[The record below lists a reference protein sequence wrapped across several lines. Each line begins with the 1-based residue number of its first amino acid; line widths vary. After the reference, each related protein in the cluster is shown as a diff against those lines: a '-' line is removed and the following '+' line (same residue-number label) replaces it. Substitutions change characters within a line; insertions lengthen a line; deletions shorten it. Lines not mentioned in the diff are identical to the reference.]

1 MQIVNN
7 KALHLKVRNAD
18 RFSVIPHKH
27 VEAIPGGYNVYV
39 KWGLDEVRVLRNLGI
54 ADAPS
59 PIRKDY
65 GWPGR
70 YKPMSHQRDTSD
82 FTTIHRRCFVLNDAG
97 TGKTLSALWAADYLM
112 TQGHVRRVL
121 IVCPVSIMHSAWM
134 NDFNKSIIHR
144 SAVVAHHSDA
154 KRRVEAVKQ
163 GYEFVIVNYDG
174 LALIAETVKKDGR
187 FDLIIVDEATAYSNA
202 TTMRWKVLHA
212 LLKPH
217 TLLWMMTGT
226 PAAQSPEQAYGLAK
240 LVNPASV
247 PAYKGAWKDKVML
260 KVSTFKWVPRPNAKD
275 LVHAVLQPAI
285 RFSKK
290 QCLDLPPVIIETR
303 DVPMSAQQ
311 AKYYKLMKDQMVATA
326 AGEKISAVNKAIMVG
341 KLLQISA
348 GSVRTDDG
356 DVIEFD
362 AAPRLNVLLEVV
374 REASNKFLVFAV
386 NTAVINRL
394 HEFLSKH
401 GFNVAIIDG
410 SVPQSK
416 RNDIVNQFQHTDEL
430 DGLVMQPR
438 TTAHGLTLTR
448 ADAVVFY
455 GPMDSVEHYI
465 QCIARSDRQGQVADK
480 VTVTH
485 IQNSPAERVAF
496 QRLAGR
502 VEESYQLSGMFDDV
516 MAE

>member
-1 MQIVNN
+1 
-7 KALHLKVRNAD
+7 
-18 RFSVIPHKH
+18 
-27 VEAIPGGYNVYV
+27 
-39 KWGLDEVRVLRNLGI
+39 
-54 ADAPS
+54 
-59 PIRKDY
+59 
-65 GWPGR
+65 
-70 YKPMSHQRDTSD
+70 
-82 FTTIHRRCFVLNDAG
+82 
-97 TGKTLSALWAADYLM
+97 
-112 TQGHVRRVL
+112 
-121 IVCPVSIMHSAWM
+121 
-134 NDFNKSIIHR
+134 
-144 SAVVAHHSDA
+144 
-154 KRRVEAVKQ
+154 
-163 GYEFVIVNYDG
+163 
-174 LALIAETVKKDGR
+174 
-187 FDLIIVDEATAYSNA
+187 
-202 TTMRWKVLHA
+202 
-212 LLKPH
+212 
-217 TLLWMMTGT
+217 
-226 PAAQSPEQAYGLAK
+226 
-240 LVNPASV
+240 
-247 PAYKGAWKDKVML
+247 
-260 KVSTFKWVPRPNAKD
+260 
-275 LVHAVLQPAI
+275 
-285 RFSKK
+285 
-290 QCLDLPPVIIETR
+290 
-303 DVPMSAQQ
+303 
-311 AKYYKLMKDQMVATA
+311 
-326 AGEKISAVNKAIMVG
+326 
-341 KLLQISA
+341 
-348 GSVRTDDG
+348 VRTDDG

-430 DGLVMQPR
+430 DGLVMQPK

>member
-1 MQIVNN
+1 M
-7 KALHLKVRNAD
+7 
-18 RFSVIPHKH
+18 
-27 VEAIPGGYNVYV
+27 
-39 KWGLDEVRVLRNLGI
+39 
-54 ADAPS
+54 
-59 PIRKDY
+59 
-65 GWPGR
+65 
-70 YKPMSHQRDTSD
+70 
-82 FTTIHRRCFVLNDAG
+82 
-97 TGKTLSALWAADYLM
+97 
-112 TQGHVRRVL
+112 
-121 IVCPVSIMHSAWM
+121 
-134 NDFNKSIIHR
+134 
-144 SAVVAHHSDA
+144 
-154 KRRVEAVKQ
+154 
-163 GYEFVIVNYDG
+163 
-174 LALIAETVKKDGR
+174 
-187 FDLIIVDEATAYSNA
+187 
-202 TTMRWKVLHA
+202 
-212 LLKPH
+212 
-217 TLLWMMTGT
+217 LWMMTGT

-240 LVNPASV
+240 LVNPSAV

-285 RFSKK
+285 RFTKK
-290 QCLDLPPVIIETR
+290 QCLDLPPVITETR

-311 AKYYKLMKDQMVATA
+311 AKYYKLIKDQMVATA

-348 GSVRTDDG
+348 GSCRTDDG

-362 AAPRLNVLLEVV
+362 AGPRMNVLLEVV
-374 REASNKFLVFAV
+374 REASGKFLIFAV
-386 NTAVINRL
+386 NTAVIDRL

-401 GFNVAIIDG
+401 GFRTAIING

-430 DGLVMQPR
+430 DGLVMQPK

-465 QCIARSDRQGQVADK
+465 QCIARSDRKGQVADK

-485 IQNSPAERVAF
+485 IQNSPVERIAF

-502 VEESYQLSGMFDDV
+502 VAESYQLSGMFDEV
-516 MAE
+516 LAN